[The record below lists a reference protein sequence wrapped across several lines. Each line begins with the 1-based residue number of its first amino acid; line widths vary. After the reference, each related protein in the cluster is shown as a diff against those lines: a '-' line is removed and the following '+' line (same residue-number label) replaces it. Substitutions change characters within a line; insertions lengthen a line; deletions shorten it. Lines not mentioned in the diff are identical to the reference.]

1 MSVMMKTS
9 GIEWIGDI
17 PEYWNIDKLYRLT
30 DLVSS
35 GGTPTSTNPDYYE
48 GDIVWI
54 QTGDLNDGYVTKT
67 SKTITQYGLENSSA
81 KIFEQGTLLMAMYGA
96 TIGKLGIMTMNAA
109 TNQACCAMKYDVKT
123 DTKFMYY
130 IFLAMRTHLIN
141 QSYGGG
147 QPNISQ
153 EVIKQQYLCF
163 PKKDEQQI
171 IANFLDHATAKI
183 DYVIKTKQIQL
194 STLETL
200 KESIIQKAV
209 TKGLDHQVTMKPSG
223 IEWIGDIPEHW
234 KIDRLKDIALIN
246 WESLSAN
253 TDNDYVL
260 KYLEISN
267 VNSQGII
274 STDAIEDLTFE
285 EAPSRAK
292 RVIKFGDTIVS
303 SVRPNLQA
311 IAYIEM
317 DQANLICSTGFN
329 TNRVRLP
336 ELHDGKFLYYCLL
349 SDYSKQSFV
358 SFGKGVGY
366 PAVDDKDYGTLPIVF
381 PALEE
386 QKDIANFLDQ
396 EVQKIYNLKAN
407 VQKQIDTLQAY
418 KKSLIYEYVTGKKQV
433 KE

>member
-17 PEYWNIDKLYRLT
+17 PENWNIDKLYRLT

-54 QTGDLNDGYVTKT
+54 QTGDLNDGYVAET

-109 TNQACCAMKYDVKT
+109 TNQACCAMKYDIKT

-163 PKKDEQQI
+163 PKKDEQQA
-171 IANFLDHATAKI
+171 IASFLDHATAKI
-183 DYVIKTKQIQL
+183 DYVIKTKQTQL
-194 STLETL
+194 KTLETL
-200 KESIIQKAV
+200 KKSIIHKAV
-209 TKGLDHQVTMKPSG
+209 TEGLDTSVTMKDSG
-223 IEWIGDIPEHW
+223 VEWIGDIPRAWEVRRI
-234 KIDRLKDIALIN
+234 KSFADYVSRGNSPTYDDDGSIKVVNQSCVYSDALKYEKLKVNQDEDISDFKGKLQQYDLLIN
-246 WESLSAN
+246 STGTGTLGRTGVFLLDADNYIADGHVTIVRDSYGRLNPFYLNYIFYDKQDMFSEAYALGATNQIELQREKFRTISAPYPSLS
-253 TDNDYVL
+253 
-260 KYLEISN
+260 E
-267 VNSQGII
+267 Q
-274 STDAIEDLTFE
+274 
-285 EAPSRAK
+285 
-292 RVIKFGDTIVS
+292 
-303 SVRPNLQA
+303 QA
-311 IAYIEM
+311 I
-317 DQANLICSTGFN
+317 
-329 TNRVRLP
+329 V
-336 ELHDGKFLYYCLL
+336 
-349 SDYSKQSFV
+349 
-358 SFGKGVGY
+358 
-366 PAVDDKDYGTLPIVF
+366 
-381 PALEE
+381 
-386 QKDIANFLDQ
+386 NFLDN
-396 EVQKIYNLKAN
+396 EAEKINILKAN
-407 VQKQIDTLQAY
+407 VQKQINLLKEY